1 MSVWGMNSGLGF
13 EPPNDWHHGDFILH
27 LAGKQKQERERLALK
42 YTT

>member
-1 MSVWGMNSGLGF
+1 MSVWGMNSGLG
-13 EPPNDWHHGDFILH
+13 NDWHHGDFILH